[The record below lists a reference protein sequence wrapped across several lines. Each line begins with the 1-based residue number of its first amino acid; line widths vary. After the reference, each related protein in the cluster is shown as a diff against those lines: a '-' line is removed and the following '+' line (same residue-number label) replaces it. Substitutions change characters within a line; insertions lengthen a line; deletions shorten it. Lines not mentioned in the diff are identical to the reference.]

1 MDFIIIVKPR
11 GQIPDIPLGKKRS
24 LKAKHMLCQTASC
37 DEGELQL
44 QLRKNRLP
52 DPCKEDLESV
62 GKPYDSQDLRNPAD
76 DVMATIQ
83 YAKKF
88 PNSKNYT
95 ASMQKIEAVDPLMVR
110 ITTFAP
116 NPNLLNDLAY
126 YFNFISTIWTIL
138 GLPTCI

>member
-44 QLRKNRLP
+44 QLRKNRLL

-62 GKPYDSQDLRNPAD
+62 GEAYDSQDLRNPESRLFQED
-76 DVMATIQ
+76 MIHEHLGHHRKGKSGQDQ
-83 YAKKF
+83 
-88 PNSKNYT
+88 
-95 ASMQKIEAVDPLMVR
+95 QK
-110 ITTFAP
+110 T
-116 NPNLLNDLAY
+116 
-126 YFNFISTIWTIL
+126 
-138 GLPTCI
+138 G